1 MKKHFSTIFA
11 VAVILFGV
19 GIFFYPNISNW
30 YMQKHQ
36 GGVIQEYNKQ
46 TEEMPKEEIKEI
58 KKEVRAYN
66 DNLVNNRTILTDPFD
81 EEAWNTLSSS
91 YEDLLN
97 VNGVMAY
104 IEIPEIDV
112 YLPVYHGTD
121 KETLEKGIGHLQNT
135 SFPIGGKGTHCVL
148 SGHSGLPT
156 AMLFTNLDQL
166 KKGNRFYIHVLDE
179 VLAYKVDQIEVVEP
193 EDISLLAIDPNEDYV
208 TLVTCTP
215 FGKNTHRLLVR
226 GTRTKYDRD
235 KLKKDRKDAQDK
247 SLWERLKDL
256 FRHRSL
262 ALQVLGA
269 GIGIVL
275 AVCIYELVIKKR
287 WKR

>member
-166 KKGNRFYIHVLDE
+166 KKGKRFYIHVLDE

-193 EDISLLAIDPNEDYV
+193 EDISLLSIDPNEDYV

>member
-1 MKKHFSTIFA
+1 
-11 VAVILFGV
+11 
-19 GIFFYPNISNW
+19 
-30 YMQKHQ
+30 MQKHQ

-46 TEEMPKEEIKEI
+46 TEEMPKKEIKEI

-66 DNLVNNRTILTDPFD
+66 ANLVNNRTILTDPFD

-104 IEIPEIDV
+104 IEIPKIDV

-193 EDISLLAIDPNEDYV
+193 EDISLLSIDPNEDYV

-275 AVCIYELVIKKR
+275 AACIYELVIKKR
-287 WKR
+287 WKK

>member
-193 EDISLLAIDPNEDYV
+193 EDISLLSIDPNEDYV

-247 SLWERLKDL
+247 SLWERWKDL

>member
-1 MKKHFSTIFA
+1 
-11 VAVILFGV
+11 
-19 GIFFYPNISNW
+19 
-30 YMQKHQ
+30 MQKHQ

-193 EDISLLAIDPNEDYV
+193 EDISLLSIDPNEDYV

>member
-135 SFPIGGKGTHCVL
+135 SFPIGGKGTHFVL

-193 EDISLLAIDPNEDYV
+193 EDISLLSIDPNEDYV